1 MKRVVNL
8 ADEGMMMG
16 LGKRGSVGYEGL
28 FLLIKFNFL

>member
-16 LGKRGSVGYEGL
+16 LGKRGSIGNEGL
-28 FLLIKFNFL
+28 FFLIKLNFL